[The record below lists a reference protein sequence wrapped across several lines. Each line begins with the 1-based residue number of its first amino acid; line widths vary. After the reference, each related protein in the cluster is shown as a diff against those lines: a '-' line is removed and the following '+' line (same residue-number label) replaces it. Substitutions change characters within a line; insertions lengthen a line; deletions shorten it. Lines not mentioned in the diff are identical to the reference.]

1 MNQLTVNCVILIVLL
16 SSLSALANV
25 KITPIA
31 VENKSNGKSDLK
43 VEEARY
49 RDPIMP
55 EYYDRNRQGFV
66 TSSFMDN
73 YGGSAFDRY
82 GYNNNNNNNYDK
94 FGTTYYDRF
103 GPKYGGIDSKFG
115 GIGGLESKFGSGG
128 INGMSKF

>member
-1 MNQLTVNCVILIVLL
+1 MNQFAVTSVILIVLH

-31 VENKSNGKSDLK
+31 VDNKSNGKSDLK

-66 TSSFMDN
+66 TSSYMDN

-82 GYNNNNNNNYDK
+82 GYNNNNFDK
-94 FGTTYYDRF
+94 FGTTYYDRY
-103 GPKYGGIDSKFG
+103 GPKYGGLDTKFG
-115 GIGGLESKFGSGG
+115 GMDGKFGGLEGKFG
-128 INGMSKF
+128 GMSEFN